1 MVSPD
6 HSFDPRFE
14 HIIPMPKENH
24 FVAANETGR
33 LLISVIIVNW
43 NTRELLRQ
51 CLRSVSETTGDFQL
65 DITVVDNSSSDGSV
79 QMVRELFPDVRR
91 VELANNLGFSKSVNR
106 GLALAA
112 GQVVLIC
119 HPDIAFS
126 ERCLDT
132 MVKFLMNEPEAG
144 IVGPCLRYPDSSF
157 NSVST
162 KAYSFRRICLDFL
175 HFSLRPILR
184 LVPPLAN
191 WVASQR
197 DTFTWN
203 HSQTTETEVVWN
215 ACMMFKRSVLDT
227 IGPFDENFFV
237 WYADVDWCLRARR
250 AGWKAFYLLSAD
262 CIHYE
267 RQSEVTAQ
275 SEAILYKVDG
285 SLVARQMAKDKQVL
299 LKRHCSLSLRIVDGL
314 LELCAF
320 TLVKLRR
327 VLPLA

>member
-1 MVSPD
+1 MPD
-6 HSFDPRFE
+6 
-14 HIIPMPKENH
+14 ENH
-24 FVAANETGR
+24 LRTGGETGT
-33 LLISVIIVNW
+33 LLVSVVVVNW

-51 CLRSVSETTGDFQL
+51 CLRTLSASKRDFEL
-65 DITVVDNSSSDGSV
+65 DTIVVDNSSCDGSMR
-79 QMVRELFPDVRR
+79 MVRDMFPEVRR
-91 VELANNLGFSKSVNR
+91 LELTNNLGFSKAVNQA
-106 GLALAA
+106 LALAA
-112 GQVVLIC
+112 GQVILIC
-119 HPDIAFS
+119 HPDIAFPAI
-126 ERCLDT
+126 CLDT
-132 MVKFLMNEPEAG
+132 MVTFLMNEPEAG
-144 IVGPCLRYPDSSF
+144 IVGPCLRYPDSNF

-162 KAYSFRRICLDFL
+162 RAYSFKRIFLDFL
-175 HFSLRPILR
+175 HFSLRPILG
-184 LVPPLAN
+184 LVPPVAK

-197 DTFTWN
+197 DTFNWN

-227 IGPFDENFFV
+227 IGPFDEDFFV

-267 RQSEVTAQ
+267 RQSEVAAQ
-275 SEAILYKVDG
+275 SDAIRYKVDG

-299 LKRHCSLSLRIVDGL
+299 LKRHGGVGLRIVDGL

-327 VLPLA
+327 ALS